1 MTYAVLVQR
10 LALQDLES
18 AYQRAAR
25 NAPATADRWLE
36 RFRRALRTLQH
47 NPQRC
52 PLAREDRKVDLEIR
66 EFLFGRRPHVF
77 RVLFTIDGDTV
88 RILRIR
94 RAQRRPLTRRDINQA
109 NEPDDYGVEP

>member
-1 MTYAVLVQR
+1 MNYTVLVQR

-18 AYQRAAR
+18 AYQRAAK
-25 NAPATADRWLE
+25 NAPSAADRWLE

-52 PLAREDRKVDLEIR
+52 PLAREDHKVDLELR
-66 EFLFGRRPHVF
+66 EFLFGRKPHVF
-77 RVLFTIDGDTV
+77 RVLFTIDTDNV

-109 NEPDDYGVEP
+109 SAPDDYGLEP